1 MSKTKKIV
9 VIVSMVL
16 VLAVA
21 AVLNVY
27 LLDSTNQTGN
37 DENSVATFFETSRA
51 DRQATRAYEIQQLND
66 ILAMEGEEYA
76 EARANA
82 LQQKMSLVE
91 AIELELKLETMLKAQ
106 GFADT
111 IVTVSTT
118 SDNINVIVDSDN
130 LTREDTA
137 RIYSVII
144 QEASISPD
152 YVNIVAI

>member
-27 LLDSTNQTGN
+27 LLDDKNQAG
-37 DENSVATFFETSRA
+37 EQNSVATFFETSRA

-66 ILAMEGEEYA
+66 ILGMEGEEYA

-82 LQQKMSLVE
+82 LAQKMSLVE

-106 GFADT
+106 GFADA

-144 QEASISPD
+144 QEAAISPD

>member
-27 LLDSTNQTGN
+27 LLDDKNQTG
-37 DENSVATFFETSRA
+37 EQNSVATFFETSRA

-82 LQQKMSLVE
+82 LAQKMSLVE

-106 GFADT
+106 GFADA

-144 QEASISPD
+144 QEAAISPD